1 MSSDEAVASTRESIL
16 GNRNSSFGQALLRSV
31 KSMHI
36 LYLPLAFFTI
46 TVLASHSEYFTSLM
60 TPALRSLFTS
70 FRAPSALSSDI
81 FRSLCFLGLK
91 DGSILSECSITF
103 LLTPQGSLADH
114 AKTSLLLNRNLIRV
128 FSYSSD
134 N

>member
-1 MSSDEAVASTRESIL
+1 MSSEEAAASTRESIL
-16 GNRNSSFGQALLRSV
+16 GSENSSFGHALLRSV

-36 LYLPLAFFTI
+36 LYLPLAFFTM
-46 TVLASHSEYFTSLM
+46 TVLANHSGYFTSLM

-91 DGSILSECSITF
+91 DGSTLSECSMTS
-103 LLTPQGSLADH
+103 LLTPQRSLADQ
-114 AKTSLLLNRNLIRV
+114 AKTSLLLNKNLIKV
-128 FSYSSD
+128 FSFSLDS
-134 N
+134 